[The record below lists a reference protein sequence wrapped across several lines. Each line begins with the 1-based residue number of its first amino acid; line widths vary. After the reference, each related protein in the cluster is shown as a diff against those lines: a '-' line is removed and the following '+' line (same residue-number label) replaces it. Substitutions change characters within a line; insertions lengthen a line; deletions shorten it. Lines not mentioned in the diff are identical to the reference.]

1 MHVIVRDVVLPRV
14 PALYLVCASTT
25 RRPLKASAFAAAG
38 LLTGLAAPGAAAA
51 AYGWPVK
58 PFDKQ
63 HAVRSFFDDPRAE
76 GTGLSSFHFGIDIS
90 GRDGAAVYAVAGVS
104 RPARR

>member
-1 MHVIVRDVVLPRV
+1 LRKHRAKTPEGVRCRGR
-14 PALYLVCASTT
+14 C
-25 RRPLKASAFAAAG
+25 